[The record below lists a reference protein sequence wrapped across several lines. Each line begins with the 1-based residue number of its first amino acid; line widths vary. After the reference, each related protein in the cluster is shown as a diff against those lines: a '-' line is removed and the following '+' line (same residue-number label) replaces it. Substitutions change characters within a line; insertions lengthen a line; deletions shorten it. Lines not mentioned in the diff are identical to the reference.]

1 MGTKT
6 ISIDDD
12 AYKRLAS
19 LKRENESFSI
29 VIKRVT
35 GGNSLSLIQ
44 GILSKGSADRMEKT
58 IMKGRKEQLKL
69 REQRIKKMLKQ
80 LRS

>member
-1 MGTKT
+1 MGTRT

-19 LKRENESFSI
+19 LKKDNESFSI

-35 GGNSLSLIQ
+35 SGNSLSLIQ
-44 GILSKGSADRMEKT
+44 GILSKESADKMEKA
-58 IMKGRKEQLKL
+58 IMRSRKEQRKM
-69 REQRIKKMLKQ
+69 REQRIKKIQKQ
-80 LRS
+80 LKS